1 MKNTIYLILAIFLFI
16 FSSCEDQLKE
26 VPLTTISPNNFYK
39 SQSDIELATVGAIA
53 IHSSLDLYAWGMHY
67 AQTWPAGDYN
77 RGPGDPWENLS
88 FESNWYFSDLL
99 WGANYRLINNVNLT
113 LDKMES
119 VSFDKNKKNAIK
131 GELLFLRATAYF
143 DLVRLFGKV
152 PLHLSPTE
160 NLAGASLPESPIAEI
175 YDAIVSD
182 LQNAE
187 SILELKNPYGVGYAT
202 KGSATGLLAKVY
214 ITMAGN
220 PLNDQAKWGTALE
233 QLKKIVSVANPSVS
247 AAPYNYSLEP
257 DFQNLFYLVIS
268 PAFSG
273 SGGQGNVTIGKAAN
287 ENGPEA
293 VYEINFDQTPGLL
306 SSAFPTS
313 VSGLRIKP
321 WLVNYFE
328 IGDYRKDVTM
338 VTRARDPLGGLTLE
352 KKFQST
358 GTTWN
363 DNSNNWPYLRYAN
376 LILYLAEAENEVNG
390 PTPLA
395 FSAIN
400 AVRARARNGKI
411 GEAIIRTLPADYT
424 ATDAGSKEE
433 FRKLLFKER
442 ILEFACEGENWFDWI
457 RTNKLEEVLQLQG
470 RSQYYKK
477 RLEYFPKPQ
486 SQITLSKGNVNQN
499 IGY

>member
-1 MKNTIYLILAIFLFI
+1 MKNTIYIILTLLLFS
-16 FSSCEDQLKE
+16 FSSCQDQLNE
-26 VPLTTISPNNFYK
+26 MPLNTISPSNFYK
-39 SQSDIELATVGAIA
+39 SQSDIEFATVGAIA
-53 IHSSLDLYAWGMHY
+53 LHSSLDLYGWGMHY
-67 AQTWPAGDYN
+67 AQTWPAGDYS

-99 WGANYRLINNVNLT
+99 WSANYKLINNVNLI

-119 VSFDKNKKNAIK
+119 VSFAEDKKNAIK

-152 PLHLSPTE
+152 PLHLSPTVDLE
-160 NLAGASLPESPIAEI
+160 GASLTESSIENI
-175 YDAIVSD
+175 YAAIVSD
-182 LQNAE
+182 LKNAE
-187 SILELKNPYGVGYAT
+187 SILELQNPYGVGYAT

-220 PLNDQAKWGTALE
+220 PLNDQAKWVTALE

-247 AAPYNYSLEP
+247 EAPYNYSLEP
-257 DFQNLFYLVIS
+257 DFQNLFYLIVS

-273 SGGQGNVTIGKAAN
+273 SGGQGNVIIGKAAN

-293 VYEINFDQTPGLL
+293 VYEINFDRVPGLI
-306 SSAFPTS
+306 SGAFPTS
-313 VSGLRIKP
+313 VSGILINP
-321 WLVNYFE
+321 WLRSYFGT
-328 IGDYRKDVTM
+328 GDYRKEVTM
-338 VTRARDPLGGLTLE
+338 VTKPRDPLGGLYLE

-358 GTTWN
+358 GSTWN
-363 DNSNNWPYLRYAN
+363 DNLNNWPYLRYAN

-400 AVRARARNGKI
+400 AIRERARNGN
-411 GEAIIRTLPADYT
+411 GQVRTLPADYT

-457 RTNKLEEVLQLQG
+457 RWGKQEEVLTLQG
-470 RSQYYKK
+470 RPQYYNP
-477 RLEYFPKPQ
+477 RLQFFPKPQ
-486 SQITLSKGNVNQN
+486 GQITLSKGNISQN
-499 IGY
+499 TGY